1 MVCKLPRRESHRTCS
16 FQGEPICPASSCVV
30 NREVS
35 VNAIKRKID
44 FLAKEKVFL
53 SAPTGALF
61 VIMHHNID
69 PHRVTTV
76 TQDHYNSINATENS
90 FSKCTNKPEVCAPM
104 SLNVLVLLQPTHLSL
119 TISLVSNS
127 ALPSKSSLPT
137 SSSNTWE

>member
-1 MVCKLPRRESHRTCS
+1 MMTEKPRLVCKLQTPESHQTCS

-53 SAPTGALF
+53 LAPTGALF

-90 FSKCTNKPEVCAPM
+90 FSKCTNKPEVCVPM
-104 SLNVLVLLQPTHLSL
+104 SLDVLV
-119 TISLVSNS
+119 
-127 ALPSKSSLPT
+127 
-137 SSSNTWE
+137 